1 MRKLL
6 RETWGSDLSQQLLAE
21 TEGIK
26 ATGDTVDAANAIAS
40 FAAKRAPQFDGR

>member
-1 MRKLL
+1 MGQR
-6 RETWGSDLSQQLLAE
+6 SVQQLLAE

-40 FAAKRAPQFDGR
+40 FAAKRTPQFEGSKKCRDR